1 VWRQKE
7 FSVFS
12 HQWCKKNLFGNLI
25 LYQMGKTIINSFKFY
40 FFVKLLLIKY
50 ISTTVV
56 IWCYEQKLEVTSLS
70 DSARYQELQHVS
82 TKCFPANTL

>member
-7 FSVFS
+7 FSVCS

-25 LYQMGKTIINSFKFY
+25 LYPMGKTIINSFKFY
-40 FFVKLLLIKY
+40 FFAKLLLIKY